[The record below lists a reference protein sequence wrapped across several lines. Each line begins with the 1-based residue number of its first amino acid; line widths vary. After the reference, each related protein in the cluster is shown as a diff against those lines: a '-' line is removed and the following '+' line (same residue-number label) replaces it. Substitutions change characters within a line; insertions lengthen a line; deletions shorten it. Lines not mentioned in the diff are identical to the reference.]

1 MFLRYKDRRKD
12 GKQHRYWSV
21 VENTRVAGG
30 RVVQRHVLYLG
41 EINGTQE
48 LAWRRSIEVLEDGEA
63 RPRTL
68 SLFPEDRCEGL
79 LADASIVR
87 VKLSELRLR
96 RPRQWGACWLALT
109 LWRELQLD
117 LFWSE
122 LLGVSRKGTRWGQV
136 LFVLVAYRLLAPGSE
151 WRLHREWF
159 LRSALADLLGGDAG
173 LAEIHKLY
181 RCHDRLLIYKQAVF
195 DHLAARWRDLFN
207 ISYDVLLYDLTS
219 TYFEADP
226 PFPEGD
232 KRRFGYSRD
241 HRPDCVQV
249 VIALVV
255 TPEGLPLAYEVLPG
269 NTSDKTTLRG
279 FLERIERQYGKA
291 RRVWLMDRGV
301 PTEEVLPTGQARGL
315 KAHEMRAADPP
326 VHYLVGTPK
335 GRLTRLEKPLVGKPW
350 QAARPGVQV
359 KLLAQEDEL
368 YVFAQSLDRI
378 AKERAIRRR
387 QLKRLWARLK
397 QLSTMQLSREEL
409 LMKLGAARD
418 QSRKA
423 WRLMVV
429 EVAADSAAF
438 SYRLDRKKL
447 RRARSREGRY
457 LLRTN
462 LVEEDP
468 AKLWSHYLL
477 LVTVEEA
484 FKNLKGDLAI
494 RPIFHQLE
502 ARVEAHIFIA
512 FLAYCLHVTLAQRL
526 HALAPGLTPRSVFE
540 KFAAMQMIDV
550 HLPTTDGREL
560 VLTRYTEPEPE
571 LKLLLSKLK
580 LDLPAQPPPKITAT
594 ALAPPIPL

>member
-1 MFLRYKDRRKD
+1 MFLRSKVRRKD
-12 GKQHRYWSV
+12 GKQHRYWSI
-21 VENTRVAGG
+21 VENARVAGG

-41 EINGTQE
+41 EINDSQE
-48 LAWRRSIEVLEDGEA
+48 LAWRRSIEVLEDGET

-87 VKLSELRLR
+87 VKLGELRLS
-96 RPRQWGACWLALT
+96 RPRQWGACWLALM
-109 LWRELQLD
+109 LWRELELD
-117 LFWSE
+117 VFWGKR
-122 LLGVSRKGTRWGQV
+122 LGVSRKGTRWDKV

-159 LRSALADLLGGDAG
+159 LRTALADLLGEDAG

-181 RCHDRLLIYKQAVF
+181 RCHDQLLSYKQAVF
-195 DHLAARWRDLFN
+195 DHLTARWRDLFN

-241 HRPDCVQV
+241 HRPDCVQI

-301 PTEEVLPTGQARGL
+301 PTEEVLA
-315 KAHEMRAADPP
+315 EMRTADPP
-326 VHYLVGTPK
+326 IFYLVGTPR
-335 GRLTRLEKPLVGKPW
+335 GRLTRLQKHLVDIPW
-350 QAARPGVQV
+350 QQARPGVQV
-359 KLLAQEDEL
+359 KLLPQDGEL

-378 AKERAIRRR
+378 AKERAMRRR

-397 QLSTMQLSREEL
+397 QISAMTLTREEL
-409 LMKLGAARD
+409 LMKLGAARN
-418 QSRKA
+418 QFRKA
-423 WRLMVV
+423 WRWVVV
-429 EVAADSAAF
+429 EVAADSPTF
-438 SYRLDRKKL
+438 TYRLDRIKL
-447 RRARSREGRY
+447 RQARSREGRY

-462 LVEEDP
+462 QVEEDP

-477 LVTVEEA
+477 LVMIEEA

-502 ARVEAHIFIA
+502 ARIEAHVFIA
-512 FLAYCLHVTLAQRL
+512 FLAYCLHATLGRRL
-526 HALAPGLTPRSVFE
+526 HALAPGLTPRSVLE
-540 KFAAMQMIDV
+540 KFAAVQMIDV
-550 HLPTTDGREL
+550 LLPTTDGREL
-560 VLTRYTEPEPE
+560 LLTRYTEPESE
-571 LKLLLSKLK
+571 LKLLLNKLK
-580 LDLPAQPPPKITAT
+580 LDLPAQPPPKIT
-594 ALAPPIPL
+594 LAAPVRPDPL

>member
-21 VENTRVAGG
+21 VENTRIAGG

-41 EINGTQE
+41 EINSTQE
-48 LAWRRSIEVLEDGEA
+48 LAWRRSIEVLEEGA
-63 RPRTL
+63 AQPRTL

-79 LADASIVR
+79 LADASVVR
-87 VKLSELRLR
+87 VKLSELRLS
-96 RPRQWGACWLALT
+96 RPRQWGGCWLALT

-117 LFWSE
+117 GFWSGV
-122 LLGVSRKGTRWGQV
+122 LGVSRKRTRWAQV

-159 LRSALADLLGGDAG
+159 LRSALCDLLGADAG

-207 ISYDVLLYDLTS
+207 VSYDVLLYDLTS

-226 PFPEGD
+226 PFAEGD

-241 HRPDCVQV
+241 HRPDCVQI

-301 PTEEVLPTGQARGL
+301 PTEAVLA
-315 KAHEMRAADPP
+315 EMRAADPP

-335 GRLTRLEKPLVGKPW
+335 GRLTRLEKRLIAEPW
-350 QAARPGVQV
+350 QPARPGVQV
-359 KLLAQEDEL
+359 KLLAQDGEL
-368 YVFAQSLDRI
+368 YVFAQSLDRV

-387 QLKRLWARLK
+387 QLKRLWARFQ
-397 QLSTMQLSREEL
+397 QLSNMQLSREEL

-418 QSRKA
+418 QYRKA
-423 WRLMVV
+423 WRLVIV
-429 EVAADSAAF
+429 EVTADSATL
-438 SYRLDRKKL
+438 SYRLDRQKL

-477 LVTVEEA
+477 LVTIEEV

-494 RPIFHQLE
+494 RPIFHQLA
-502 ARVEAHIFIA
+502 ARIEAHVFIA
-512 FLAYCLHVTLAQRL
+512 FLAYCLHVTLARRL

-540 KFAAMQMIDV
+540 KFAAVQMIDL

-560 VLTRYTEPEPE
+560 LLTRYTEPEPE
-571 LKLLLSKLK
+571 LKLLLDKLK
-580 LDLPAQPPPKITAT
+580 LELPAQPPPKIA
-594 ALAPPIPL
+594 AAAAAPQPPM